1 MAVIVWYPQMAFF
14 LSVCTPGISSSSCK
28 DTLVLLD
35 ERLMFL
41 KGPISKYSYIGV
53 RALTYEFWEN
63 TIQCIIFFFLPLPPK
78 LISFLKSKYIHPIS
92 TAAKVS
98 THSITNSIIKVSSN

>member
-14 LSVCTPGISSSSCK
+14 LSVCTPGIASSYK

-35 ERLMFL
+35 ERLTLL

-63 TIQCIIFFFLPLPPK
+63 IIQCIIFCSLPLPPK
-78 LISFLKSKYIHPIS
+78 INFLLEIKIHSPHINSLKSLNPFHYQLHHPSLI
-92 TAAKVS
+92 
-98 THSITNSIIKVSSN
+98 

>member
-14 LSVCTPGISSSSCK
+14 LSVCTPGIASSYK

-35 ERLMFL
+35 ERLTLL

-63 TIQCIIFFFLPLPPK
+63 IDIQCIAIMIQLYICPYLGREK
-78 LISFLKSKYIHPIS
+78 EKGIRQTHKQISNRY
-92 TAAKVS
+92 
-98 THSITNSIIKVSSN
+98 